1 MSVYLQV
8 VDHDELFNSLKT
20 PPIIVNNFDLTS
32 QEDME
37 KLNDLI
43 YTSYSD
49 DSLEVL
55 PTCDCGALKGEYNVG
70 LECDN
75 CHTLCLSVTERP
87 LESILWIA
95 APKGVEALINPEVW
109 IILSE
114 ALTVSGTN
122 IFEWLVNPIYKVPA
136 DKEPPQLKKLRESG
150 VKRGINHFYHHFDE
164 IMEYL
169 VSARIV
175 RKQKVKKRD
184 ELLQF
189 IQENRHKIFSKHI
202 PIPSKLAFITEKTPM
217 GVYADTS
224 MTPAVDAI
232 RTVSSIE
239 NGITSLNDRFRQ
251 GRAMQ
256 AISKLAEYYQ
266 TFFTDSLGP
275 KSGWF
280 RKHVFGSRLHFS
292 FRAVISSLSRAHVY
306 DECHLPW
313 SLSVMF
319 FKIHLISKLQKR
331 GYTPNEC
338 IKFLYEHTLKYHPL
352 LDELFKELI
361 DESPAGGIPIILQ
374 RNPTLTRLS
383 AQRLRVTHIKQQP
396 EINTVSLSVLVL
408 AGMNADFDG
417 DALNG
422 MLIHDAKTLKRMERL
437 APHLGV
443 MDLNQPRALSGHI
456 ALPAPVVITI
466 ANWVHE
472 GE

>member
-1 MSVYLQV
+1 MSIHLQV
-8 VDHDELFNSLKT
+8 VDHDELFNSLKS

-37 KLNDLI
+37 KLNNLI

-55 PTCDCGALKGEYNVG
+55 PTCDCGSLKGEYNVG
-70 LECDN
+70 LVCGN
-75 CHTLCLSVTERP
+75 CETVCLSVTERP

-95 APKGVEALINPEVW
+95 APKGVDALINPEVW
-109 IILSE
+109 IMFSE
-114 ALTVSGTN
+114 AMTISGVN
-122 IFEWLVNPIYKVPA
+122 ILEWLVNPIYKVPA
-136 DKEPPQLKKLRESG
+136 DKEPPQLKKLRETG
-150 VKRGINHFYHHFDE
+150 IKRGINHFYRNFDE
-164 IMEYL
+164 IMTYL
-169 VSARIV
+169 VTARIV
-175 RKQKVKKRD
+175 RKQKAKKRD

-189 IQENRHKIFSKHI
+189 VKENRHQIFSQHI
-202 PIPSKLAFITEKTPM
+202 PIPSKLAFITENTPM

-232 RTVSSIE
+232 RTISTIE
-239 NGITSLNDRFRQ
+239 NGITALNERYRQ

-256 AISKLAEYYQ
+256 AIGKLAEYYQ
-266 TFFTDSLGP
+266 TFYTDSLGP

-292 FRAVISSLSRAHVY
+292 FRAVISSLSAEHVY

-319 FKIHLISKLQKR
+319 FKIHLVSKLLKR
-331 GYTPNEC
+331 GFTPNEC

-361 DESPAGGIPIILQ
+361 NEAPSGGIPIILQ

-383 AQRLRVTHIKQQP
+383 AQRLRVTHVKQEP
-396 EINTVSLSVLVL
+396 EINTVSLSVLIL
-408 AGMNADFDG
+408 SGMNAD
-417 DALNG
+417 N
-422 MLIHDAKTLKRMERL
+422 LIT
-437 APHLGV
+437 
-443 MDLNQPRALSGHI
+443 
-456 ALPAPVVITI
+456 
-466 ANWVHE
+466 
-472 GE
+472 